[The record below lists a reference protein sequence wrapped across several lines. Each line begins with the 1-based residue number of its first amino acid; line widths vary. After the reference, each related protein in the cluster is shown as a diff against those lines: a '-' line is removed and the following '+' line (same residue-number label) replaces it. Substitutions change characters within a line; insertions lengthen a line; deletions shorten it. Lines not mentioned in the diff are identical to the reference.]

1 MNDRFLL
8 RTAISRLSFLN
19 TEEKKILEK
28 KLDTVSRLALLSI
41 DDLSLAVG
49 RVINSRLWQTEQK
62 QSSMEE
68 QALHD
73 VRIMEAFG
81 IQAVFYDDESYP
93 ALLKEIYDPPY
104 ALFYR
109 GNMSVLNMACVSIV
123 GTRRPTGL
131 GMRHTKDLA
140 CEFAAAGFTVVSGL
154 ALGTDAC
161 AHAGALRSENGKTA
175 AVLGSGV
182 DTVTPAAN
190 KTLAAALLKNGGCI
204 VSEYAPGTPPEKWHF
219 PQRNRIISALSP
231 VTVVV
236 EAPPGSGA
244 LITADFALEQNRE
257 LCFHSCA
264 SEYEKAADRS
274 LALRSTKKNA
284 RRVSQYI
291 DEGASFIS
299 CAADVIKLI
308 K

>member
-109 GNMSVLNMACVSIV
+109 GNMSVLNMPCVSIV

-140 CEFAAAGFTVVSGL
+140 CELQLQGL
-154 ALGTDAC
+154 RLCPDLHWERTRVRMRVLC
-161 AHAGALRSENGKTA
+161 VRKTEKRRRCSVPEWIRLRLLQIKRLQPLCLKTA
-175 AVLGSGV
+175 AVL
-182 DTVTPAAN
+182 
-190 KTLAAALLKNGGCI
+190 
-204 VSEYAPGTPPEKWHF
+204 
-219 PQRNRIISALSP
+219 
-231 VTVVV
+231 
-236 EAPPGSGA
+236 
-244 LITADFALEQNRE
+244 
-257 LCFHSCA
+257 
-264 SEYEKAADRS
+264 
-274 LALRSTKKNA
+274 
-284 RRVSQYI
+284 
-291 DEGASFIS
+291 
-299 CAADVIKLI
+299 
-308 K
+308 